1 MMRKVAGKHLA
12 LEGPS
17 QKKKS
22 TSPLGI
28 GGRLNIDDDES
39 SQK

>member
-1 MMRKVAGKHLA
+1 MTRKAVGKGLIA
-12 LEGPS
+12 KGPS

-22 TSPLGI
+22 TGPLGI
-28 GGRLNIDDDES
+28 GGPLIIDDEES